1 MTQCILSHILVD
13 HHYQLNRYRLELFYN
28 DCLEKDELLDEFTK
42 VQEENNIYR
51 RQINRNNYH
60 DPYTPL
66 RKSKNLYIDPESSF
80 SVPLQMQFHGQS
92 RLSSLL
98 HNEPEEEFYIDN
110 GDIVRQRKPMKL
122 IAEESIMSN

>member
-1 MTQCILSHILVD
+1 MTQCILSHILAD

-28 DCLEKDELLDEFTK
+28 DCLEKDEFIT

-51 RQINRNNYH
+51 REINRNNYH
-60 DPYTPL
+60 DPYTSL

-80 SVPLQMQFHGQS
+80 DVPLQMQFNGQS

-110 GDIVRQRKPMKL
+110 DYIVRQRKPTKL
-122 IAEESIMSN
+122 IAKESIMSN